1 MTNEEIIEHD
11 MELGG
16 SLSYFQLLD
25 LARADERAKLSK
37 EGVSEIKAG
46 DFVID
51 ENYKLLQISSI
62 EQRGNGNLRYNFTN
76 GNFGLKDE
84 TSLGNPNNLYKKV
97 EVSTDERA
105 KLSKGG
111 VRVFVSWDEEKHA
124 TTACAVPVLSI
135 DKPKFIN
142 HGIVGN
148 HYYYDENDEL
158 CIGLTH
164 AIGKHLNVQKG
175 ECKAF
180 EIRECV

>member
-1 MTNEEIIEHD
+1 MTNEEILANRRNVYAA
-11 MELGG
+11 ELGG
-16 SLSYFQLLD
+16 NTNVIPLCEIEELLD

-97 EVSTDERA
+97 EVSTDL
-105 KLSKGG
+105 KKTFHPL
-111 VRVFVSWDEEKHA
+111 W
-124 TTACAVPVLSI
+124 
-135 DKPKFIN
+135 
-142 HGIVGN
+142 
-148 HYYYDENDEL
+148 
-158 CIGLTH
+158 
-164 AIGKHLNVQKG
+164 
-175 ECKAF
+175 
-180 EIRECV
+180 

>member
-25 LARADERAKLSK
+25 LARA
-37 EGVSEIKAG
+37 
-46 DFVID
+46 
-51 ENYKLLQISSI
+51 
-62 EQRGNGNLRYNFTN
+62 
-76 GNFGLKDE
+76 
-84 TSLGNPNNLYKKV
+84 
-97 EVSTDERA
+97 DERA

-180 EIRECV
+180 EIRECL